1 MSKRIDYYYYN
12 WGPYLWTTYLDEN
25 IIDKLKFDGERT
37 KIDYTSSLAGHLDSE
52 FGYDSTTKEWF
63 NIEMQDVLSVY
74 RQGHC
79 EFHGLENLDVK
90 YELVDMWINYMK
102 PGDFNPTH
110 VHSDDLS
117 FVIFLD
123 MPEEINKEIEDFVGT
138 SIPPGCLN
146 FRYGIQSR
154 PSWARTGVDVT
165 PTTGAMY
172 IFPSLL
178 EHTVVPFKS
187 DVTRI
192 SVSGNFRVIN
202 RDTLPDNYY

>member
-1 MSKRIDYYYYN
+1 MIDYFYYH
-12 WGPYLWTTYLDEN
+12 WGPYLFRTQPKKY
-25 IIDKLKFDGERT
+25 IIDRLKVDG
-37 KIDYTSSLAGHLDSE
+37 KKSKKSYNDSLAGHLKTQLAYS
-52 FGYDSTTKEWF
+52 KETQQWF
-63 NIEMQDVLSVY
+63 NNEMIPTLSAY
-74 RQGHC
+74 RKGHC
-79 EFHGLENLDVK
+79 EYHGLENFEVEYDLI
-90 YELVDMWINYMK
+90 DMWINYMK